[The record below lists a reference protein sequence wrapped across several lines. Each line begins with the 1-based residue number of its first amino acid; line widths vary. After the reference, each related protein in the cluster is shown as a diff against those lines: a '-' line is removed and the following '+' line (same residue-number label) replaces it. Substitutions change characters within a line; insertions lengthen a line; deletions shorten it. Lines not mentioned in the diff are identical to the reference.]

1 MKGVLSG
8 IFCTAYTRDGV
19 INIYIVILS
28 SGGRGLL
35 VSRQGC
41 SIPLQK
47 YIKAASAAPNSLALV
62 LYPILSYPIL
72 LHIALHFKKK
82 KRRENAMKY
91 TRLWESNFSI
101 RHLVNADNKSRA
113 LRKLRREEKKNY
125 ACCLELYVLHPNGR
139 KGG

>member
-1 MKGVLSG
+1 MLDPITKIHQSRVGSPQFASFGSLS
-8 IFCTAYTRDGV
+8 
-19 INIYIVILS
+19 
-28 SGGRGLL
+28 
-35 VSRQGC
+35 
-41 SIPLQK
+41 
-47 YIKAASAAPNSLALV
+47 
-62 LYPILSYPIL
+62 YPILSYPFAYC
-72 LHIALHFKKK
+72 IAFQKK

-91 TRLWESNFSI
+91 TRLWESNLSI